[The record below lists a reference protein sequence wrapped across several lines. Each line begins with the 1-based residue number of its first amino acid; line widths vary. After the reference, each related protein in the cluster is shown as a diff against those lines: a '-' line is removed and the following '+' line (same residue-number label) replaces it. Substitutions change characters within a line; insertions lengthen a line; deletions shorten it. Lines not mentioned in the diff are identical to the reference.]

1 MSCHHD
7 APVAVPV
14 GVRSPARG
22 HALRPSRTGSGRARA
37 AQAGRRAHVRRRP
50 LPDRT
55 PRARAARRRL
65 PTGPTHR
72 RRPAPART
80 RAVRA
85 GRHRVRA
92 RGVPARAGGDPAA
105 GVARS
110 EVLGGRDPLP
120 PAALR
125 RGARRVRRRREE
137 RRGRAARP
145 RRRLRPRVE
154 RPRASAARG
163 GDRGVPRAARPVAG
177 APAGT
182 GGDALPR
189 AHARRAESLQRRAA
203 APRELRHEVSTP
215 QAGPG
220 RAVPAGLGA
229 REVGRHEGG
238 ARRPARVRRRG
249 AQPRTGAGGAADDHR
264 DAHALRRPER
274 AAGHLQVADG
284 ADAAD
289 AGGALRRGLDRGPA
303 RPAERPGDGV
313 APPPEGVPRPPAR
326 HARRARPGQRR
337 VQAQRVEGGRRA
349 GQRRDAEQGGR
360 HARRGTPA
368 GRRVRTQA
376 RPLPRGREGVRRRR
390 RREGRRGRGAL
401 PGARR
406 PRARARAAQ
415 RPPRCPRGVR
425 VGREQEPGRDA
436 ARLGARP
443 RPGRQEP
450 ARPAARGP
458 GQGRRQVMRRRGAG
472 AIVLATLL
480 VALPA
485 RAATLLPLVPPPPD
499 LTALIPF
506 AEAPLD
512 KPPSGVGDLALPEGP
527 TDLPSFP
534 PATVVAPW
542 GDKPTAAVAHP
553 GKLACVGA
561 FFGVASMA
569 LECGRERY
577 TKAEYEDAA
586 KALEQ
591 AVRGGSEKD
600 LALASYALGRHEEA
614 VAAWETLRS
623 RGAPVVLARA
633 VGFWL
638 GESLGRVGQYDR
650 AATELERFV
659 TGGPHPL
666 LDAGRLRLGWWSLA
680 ARRAK
685 QSADAFRAYLTP
697 SSPSAAPRTG
707 TERDWAEAGLAL
719 ALLNSDFD
727 AAREAARS
735 LESRRSPL
743 REPLFLRFARTLV
756 ERKKGAEAQVFIQE
770 LLVANLT
777 PAVRAWVLLLSGE
790 ASRAQ
795 GDLDDARTQYDLG
808 RRADPATA
816 TGWLAGLR
824 HAQVN
829 FEMREFAQAARDLSG
844 LVATAPSAEARAL
857 VLVLQA
863 EAGYHAG
870 QYAAAGA
877 AFRRALVEF
886 PSHPQAGAARLGVA
900 WTALRQDR
908 DDEARREFLEFV
920 RLRPQDP
927 QAPDALLL
935 ASELALK
942 VPAEWNQAKVLLD
955 RIIRDSPN
963 RPRTE
968 FAKFNRALLLLRAGD
983 AKAQPELGDWIRRAP
998 FPPLLGRAQAAMGAA
1013 LLAAGFP
1020 SDAEKAFAQAQRQG
1034 LGAPAT
1040 LGLAAAQFAQ
1050 GKLDVAKGLFEDAR
1064 DKGTPTIA
1072 HAPEYGLAAIAF
1084 QGRAHKEVK
1093 QPALAALGAAP
1104 KGRGAPRL
1112 LYVLAGIAVEEKDWT
1127 GALEFSK
1134 RLADEFPA
1142 DEAADDVFESVGAGA
1157 VPVGAWP
1164 VVYEA
1169 YSELRRRYPQSPV

>member
-1 MSCHHD
+1 
-7 APVAVPV
+7 
-14 GVRSPARG
+14 
-22 HALRPSRTGSGRARA
+22 
-37 AQAGRRAHVRRRP
+37 VRRR
-50 LPDRT
+50 
-55 PRARAARRRL
+55 
-65 PTGPTHR
+65 
-72 RRPAPART
+72 
-80 RAVRA
+80 AV
-85 GRHRVRA
+85 
-92 RGVPARAGGDPAA
+92 
-105 GVARS
+105 
-110 EVLGGRDPLP
+110 
-120 PAALR
+120 
-125 RGARRVRRRREE
+125 
-137 RRGRAARP
+137 
-145 RRRLRPRVE
+145 
-154 RPRASAARG
+154 
-163 GDRGVPRAARPVAG
+163 
-177 APAGT
+177 
-182 GGDALPR
+182 
-189 AHARRAESLQRRAA
+189 
-203 APRELRHEVSTP
+203 
-215 QAGPG
+215 
-220 RAVPAGLGA
+220 
-229 REVGRHEGG
+229 
-238 ARRPARVRRRG
+238 
-249 AQPRTGAGGAADDHR
+249 
-264 DAHALRRPER
+264 
-274 AAGHLQVADG
+274 
-284 ADAAD
+284 
-289 AGGALRRGLDRGPA
+289 
-303 RPAERPGDGV
+303 
-313 APPPEGVPRPPAR
+313 
-326 HARRARPGQRR
+326 
-337 VQAQRVEGGRRA
+337 
-349 GQRRDAEQGGR
+349 
-360 HARRGTPA
+360 
-368 GRRVRTQA
+368 
-376 RPLPRGREGVRRRR
+376 
-390 RREGRRGRGAL
+390 
-401 PGARR
+401 
-406 PRARARAAQ
+406 
-415 RPPRCPRGVR
+415 
-425 VGREQEPGRDA
+425 
-436 ARLGARP
+436 
-443 RPGRQEP
+443 
-450 ARPAARGP
+450 
-458 GQGRRQVMRRRGAG
+458 G
-472 AIVLATLL
+472 AIVLGALL
-480 VALPA
+480 AALPA

-512 KPPSGVGDLALPEGP
+512 KPPIGVVDVALPEGP

-569 LECGRERY
+569 LECGRERFA
-577 TKAEYEDAA
+577 KAEYEDAA

-591 AVRGGSEKD
+591 AVRSGSEKD
-600 LALASYALGRHEEA
+600 LVLEARYWLGETYWQLGRVEPADRLFRQVVQTAPKASDFALWATHSGGWTALGLGDATRARDTFAQLLSGAVPVAMEPWARHGLALASYALGRHEEA

-727 AAREAARS
+727 AAREAARG

-824 HAQVN
+824 QAQVN
-829 FEMREFAQAARDLSG
+829 FEMREFAQVARDLSG

-857 VLVLQA
+857 VLLLQA

-955 RIIRDSPN
+955 RIIRDYPS

-983 AKAQPELGDWIRRAP
+983 AKAQPELGDWIGRAP
-998 FPPLLGRAQAAMGAA
+998 FPPLLGRAQAALGAA
-1013 LLAAGFP
+1013 LLAAGLP
-1020 SDAEKAFAQAQRQG
+1020 SDAEKAFAQAQREG
-1034 LGAPAT
+1034 LGALAS

-1064 DKGTPTIA
+1064 DKGTPPIA
-1072 HAPEYGLAAIAF
+1072 HAAEYGLAAIAF
-1084 QGRAHKEVK
+1084 QGGAHKDFK

-1169 YSELRRRYPQSPV
+1169 YSELRRRYPQSPFAEAARLTLADAQVETGRAGVARQELEKLVASAPADAKLTRAWLLLARTRGLTGDRTGALQAYARAALDGHVPEWGKTAIFSYARLLAEDTRWGEARAILTDFLRRADGADAADAAYALGETYQGEGDFPAAAEYFMTAAYVAPESAAGRRALLGAAASLVAAKQPDSAAIVYKKLLDQPQVPADLAAAARKGLAGIRR

>member
-65 PTGPTHR
+65 SKGWPHR

-154 RPRASAARG
+154 RPRASTARG

-249 AQPRTGAGGAADDHR
+249 AEPRAGAGGAADDHR

-274 AAGHLQVADG
+274 AAGHLQDADG
-284 ADAAD
+284 ADAGD
-289 AGGALRRGLDRGPA
+289 GGGALRRGLDRGPA
-303 RPAERPGDGV
+303 QPAERPGDGV

-415 RPPRCPRGVR
+415 RPPWCPRGVR

-450 ARPAARGP
+450 AGGAAGGP
-458 GQGRRQVMRRRGAG
+458 GQERWQAVRRRGVG
-472 AIVLATLL
+472 AIVLVALL
-480 VALPA
+480 AALPA

-512 KPPSGVGDLALPEGP
+512 KPPIGVVDLALPEGP

-591 AVRGGSEKD
+591 AVRSGSVKDLVLEARYWLGETDRHHRRGEPSDRLFRQVVQTAPKASDFALWATHSGGWTALGLGDATRARDTFAQLLSGAVPVAMEPWARHG

-623 RGAPVVLARA
+623 RGAPALLARA
-633 VGFWL
+633 VGLWL
-638 GESLGRVGQYDR
+638 RESLGPVGQYDR

-666 LDAGRLRLGWWSLA
+666 PDARLLKR
-680 ARRAK
+680 
-685 QSADAFRAYLTP
+685 P
-697 SSPSAAPRTG
+697 SWRPR
-707 TERDWAEAGLAL
+707 
-719 ALLNSDFD
+719 
-727 AAREAARS
+727 
-735 LESRRSPL
+735 
-743 REPLFLRFARTLV
+743 ART
-756 ERKKGAEAQVFIQE
+756 
-770 LLVANLT
+770 
-777 PAVRAWVLLLSGE
+777 
-790 ASRAQ
+790 
-795 GDLDDARTQYDLG
+795 
-808 RRADPATA
+808 RR
-816 TGWLAGLR
+816 
-824 HAQVN
+824 H
-829 FEMREFAQAARDLSG
+829 
-844 LVATAPSAEARAL
+844 
-857 VLVLQA
+857 
-863 EAGYHAG
+863 
-870 QYAAAGA
+870 
-877 AFRRALVEF
+877 
-886 PSHPQAGAARLGVA
+886 
-900 WTALRQDR
+900 
-908 DDEARREFLEFV
+908 
-920 RLRPQDP
+920 
-927 QAPDALLL
+927 
-935 ASELALK
+935 
-942 VPAEWNQAKVLLD
+942 
-955 RIIRDSPN
+955 
-963 RPRTE
+963 
-968 FAKFNRALLLLRAGD
+968 
-983 AKAQPELGDWIRRAP
+983 
-998 FPPLLGRAQAAMGAA
+998 
-1013 LLAAGFP
+1013 
-1020 SDAEKAFAQAQRQG
+1020 
-1034 LGAPAT
+1034 
-1040 LGLAAAQFAQ
+1040 
-1050 GKLDVAKGLFEDAR
+1050 
-1064 DKGTPTIA
+1064 
-1072 HAPEYGLAAIAF
+1072 
-1084 QGRAHKEVK
+1084 
-1093 QPALAALGAAP
+1093 
-1104 KGRGAPRL
+1104 
-1112 LYVLAGIAVEEKDWT
+1112 
-1127 GALEFSK
+1127 
-1134 RLADEFPA
+1134 
-1142 DEAADDVFESVGAGA
+1142 
-1157 VPVGAWP
+1157 
-1164 VVYEA
+1164 
-1169 YSELRRRYPQSPV
+1169 

>member
-1 MSCHHD
+1 
-7 APVAVPV
+7 
-14 GVRSPARG
+14 
-22 HALRPSRTGSGRARA
+22 
-37 AQAGRRAHVRRRP
+37 
-50 LPDRT
+50 
-55 PRARAARRRL
+55 
-65 PTGPTHR
+65 
-72 RRPAPART
+72 
-80 RAVRA
+80 
-85 GRHRVRA
+85 
-92 RGVPARAGGDPAA
+92 
-105 GVARS
+105 
-110 EVLGGRDPLP
+110 
-120 PAALR
+120 
-125 RGARRVRRRREE
+125 
-137 RRGRAARP
+137 
-145 RRRLRPRVE
+145 
-154 RPRASAARG
+154 
-163 GDRGVPRAARPVAG
+163 
-177 APAGT
+177 
-182 GGDALPR
+182 
-189 AHARRAESLQRRAA
+189 
-203 APRELRHEVSTP
+203 
-215 QAGPG
+215 
-220 RAVPAGLGA
+220 
-229 REVGRHEGG
+229 
-238 ARRPARVRRRG
+238 
-249 AQPRTGAGGAADDHR
+249 
-264 DAHALRRPER
+264 
-274 AAGHLQVADG
+274 
-284 ADAAD
+284 
-289 AGGALRRGLDRGPA
+289 
-303 RPAERPGDGV
+303 
-313 APPPEGVPRPPAR
+313 
-326 HARRARPGQRR
+326 
-337 VQAQRVEGGRRA
+337 
-349 GQRRDAEQGGR
+349 
-360 HARRGTPA
+360 
-368 GRRVRTQA
+368 
-376 RPLPRGREGVRRRR
+376 
-390 RREGRRGRGAL
+390 
-401 PGARR
+401 
-406 PRARARAAQ
+406 
-415 RPPRCPRGVR
+415 
-425 VGREQEPGRDA
+425 
-436 ARLGARP
+436 
-443 RPGRQEP
+443 
-450 ARPAARGP
+450 
-458 GQGRRQVMRRRGAG
+458 
-472 AIVLATLL
+472 
-480 VALPA
+480 
-485 RAATLLPLVPPPPD
+485 
-499 LTALIPF
+499 
-506 AEAPLD
+506 
-512 KPPSGVGDLALPEGP
+512 
-527 TDLPSFP
+527 
-534 PATVVAPW
+534 
-542 GDKPTAAVAHP
+542 
-553 GKLACVGA
+553 
-561 FFGVASMA
+561 
-569 LECGRERY
+569 
-577 TKAEYEDAA
+577 
-586 KALEQ
+586 
-591 AVRGGSEKD
+591 
-600 LALASYALGRHEEA
+600 
-614 VAAWETLRS
+614 
-623 RGAPVVLARA
+623 

-685 QSADAFRAYLTP
+685 QSADAFRAYRTP

-727 AAREAARS
+727 AAREAARG

-927 QAPDALLL
+927 QAP
-935 ASELALK
+935 
-942 VPAEWNQAKVLLD
+942 
-955 RIIRDSPN
+955 
-963 RPRTE
+963 
-968 FAKFNRALLLLRAGD
+968 
-983 AKAQPELGDWIRRAP
+983 
-998 FPPLLGRAQAAMGAA
+998 GAA
-1013 LLAAGFP
+1013 LLAAGLP
-1020 SDAEKAFAQAQRQG
+1020 SDAEKAFAQAQREG
-1034 LGAPAT
+1034 LGALAS

-1064 DKGTPTIA
+1064 DKGTPPIA
-1072 HAPEYGLAAIAF
+1072 HAAEYGLAAIAF
-1084 QGRAHKEVK
+1084 QGGAHKDFK

-1169 YSELRRRYPQSPV
+1169 YSELRRRYPQSPFAEAARLTLADAQVETGRAGVARQELEKLVASAPADAKLTRAWLLLARTRGLTGDRTGALQAYARAALDGHVPEWGKTAIFSYARLLAEDTRWGEARAILTDFLRRADGADAADAAYALGETYQGEGDFPAAAEYFMTAAYVAPESAAGRRALLGAAASLVAAKQPDSAAIVYKKLLDQPQVPADLAAAARKGLAGIRR